1 MNQRPTLNKHISAED
16 FKAFYW
22 LKEEL
27 IQFCKAEELSRQGGK
42 IDLTNRIEHY
52 LKTGEKKAPT
62 QSKKTKA
69 QSSFDW
75 KNEVLS
81 LQTLITDNY
90 KNSENVRAFFQSK
103 MTKKFKFNIKFMA
116 WMKTNTGKTLGNA
129 LAAWHQ
135 IELEKKKNK
144 QAKEIAPQ
152 FEYNTYIRDFL
163 VDNPGESKA
172 TAIQYWK
179 IKRAQRGDNIY
190 RKSDLK

>member
-1 MNQRPTLNKHISAED
+1 
-16 FKAFYW
+16 
-22 LKEEL
+22 
-27 IQFCKAEELSRQGGK
+27 
-42 IDLTNRIEHY
+42 
-52 LKTGEKKAPT
+52 
-62 QSKKTKA
+62 
-69 QSSFDW
+69 
-75 KNEVLS
+75 
-81 LQTLITDNY
+81 
-90 KNSENVRAFFQSK
+90 
-103 MTKKFKFNIKFMA
+103 MA